1 MGLRRA
7 LGSGK
12 FWMRF
17 WLTVFAVMA
26 VWSAATVA
34 FWLDSVRNVNAL
46 SVAAI
51 LLAAASGFQ
60 ATLAMRKSDPRDP
73 L

>member
-1 MGLRRA
+1 MDLRRA

-17 WLTVFAVMA
+17 WLLVLAVMA
-26 VWSAATVA
+26 AWSALTAA

-60 ATLAMRKSDPRDP
+60 ATLAMRKADETDP